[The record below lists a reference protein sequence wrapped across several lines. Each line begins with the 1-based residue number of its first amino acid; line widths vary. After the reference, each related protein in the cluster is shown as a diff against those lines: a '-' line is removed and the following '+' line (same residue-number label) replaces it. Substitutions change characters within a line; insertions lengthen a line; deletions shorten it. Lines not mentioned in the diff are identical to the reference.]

1 MTYTY
6 CMRKDTVHDEK
17 ENAYTVYG
25 IDAISAAGETLS
37 SFPDLFFDEQKAE
50 HFVRLCNEGGL
61 SLLHF
66 ANAVEDA
73 VAAL

>member
-17 ENAYTVYG
+17 EHMYTVYG
-25 IDAISAAGETLS
+25 IDAISDAGETFS
-37 SFPDLFFDEQKAE
+37 SFPDVFFDEQKAE
-50 HFVRLCNEGGL
+50 RFVRLCNEGGL